1 VQRDKKSKQTND
13 NKSIVKYVTLW
24 KGHRISLRS
33 LLVICLLAFTFILYS
48 GSLSHEFLIGWD
60 DGEYI
65 TNPDVI
71 HYGEAGSSSV
81 FKNFYLGMYQPLA
94 VLTFIV
100 NYHISGDHAI
110 GFILTNLLLHLFNTL
125 LVYKLMMRWFKRF
138 EPAFLVALLF
148 ALHPMHVEGVAWIS
162 TRSSLLYS
170 LFFLAGLIQ
179 YEKYINNPKTGNYLL
194 TLMWALLSLLSK
206 SMAATFPLVLLLVD
220 YLHQRKFS
228 TRLILEKLPFLIL
241 SVIFGIVAIKAS
253 ASFGHITV
261 LEQDYPIMERLTL
274 IAYGISFYLVKL
286 IIPVNL
292 SAIYAFPAA
301 ADGSIPGWAY
311 TPVIALVV
319 FIAVIWHSHEKR
331 RLFIFGGLFFLLS
344 ISMVLPL
351 FWSRIF
357 ITADRYT
364 YIPYLGLFMI
374 VASLL
379 VSLWDK
385 RDSFERS
392 TVNMLY
398 AASGLV
404 FILFVATTFNRI
416 KVWHNTP
423 SLLTNVIEKRRSD
436 ADMAHGYF
444 YLGNYYDTKGNDEE
458 AIKYYNL
465 ALSRNPHYLLA
476 LNNRGI
482 LKGKHMDPGAVSDF
496 DEAVT
501 LKPDYA
507 EAYYNR
513 GVAYYQLQ
521 QPERACADWQ
531 EASRLGFKQANA
543 IISQYCFKNTLPD
556 FNHTTQ

>member
-1 VQRDKKSKQTND
+1 M
-13 NKSIVKYVTLW
+13 IVL
-24 KGHRISLRS
+24 I
-33 LLVICLLAFTFILYS
+33 AFTFILYS
-48 GSLSHEFLIGWD
+48 GSLSHEFLVGWD

-71 HYGEAGSSSV
+71 HHAEAGSSSV
-81 FKNFYLGMYQPLA
+81 FRNFYLGMYQPLA
-94 VLTFIV
+94 MLTFII
-100 NYHISGDHAI
+100 NYHTFGDQAT
-110 GFILTNLLLHLFNTL
+110 GFILTNLLLHLLNIL

-138 EPAFLVALLF
+138 EPAFLTALLF
-148 ALHPMHVEGVAWIS
+148 AVHPMHVEGVAWIS

-170 LFFLAGLIQ
+170 MFFLVGLIQ
-179 YEKYINNPKTGNYLL
+179 YEKYIDHPKTGSYLL
-194 TLMWALLSLLSK
+194 TILWALLSLLSK
-206 SMAATFPLVLLLVD
+206 SMAATFPLVLFIVD
-220 YLHQRKFS
+220 YLHKRRFN
-228 TRLILEKLPFLIL
+228 TALVLEKLPFLIL

-261 LEQDYPIMERLTL
+261 LEQDYHIMERLLL

-286 IIPVNL
+286 IIPINL
-292 SAIYAFPAA
+292 STIYAFPAA
-301 ADGSIPGWAY
+301 ADGNIPGWAIA
-311 TPVIALVV
+311 PIIALVV
-319 FIAVIWHSHEKR
+319 FIAVIWYSREKR
-331 RLFIFGGLFFLLS
+331 RLFIFGGLFFLLT

-364 YIPYLGLFMI
+364 YLPYLGLFII
-374 VASLL
+374 VASML

-385 RDSFERS
+385 RGSLERG
-392 TVNMLY
+392 TVNLLY
-398 AASGLV
+398 AATGLV
-404 FILFVATTFNRI
+404 FIMLVATTFNRI
-416 KVWHNTP
+416 KAWHDTP
-423 SLLTNVIEKRRSD
+423 TLLTDVIEKRRSD
-436 ADMAHGYF
+436 SDMAHGYF

-458 AIKYYNL
+458 AMKYYNL
-465 ALSRNPHYLLA
+465 SLSRNPHYLLA

-496 DEAVT
+496 DEAIT

-521 QPERACADWQ
+521 QPDRACADWQ
-531 EASRLGFKQANA
+531 EASRLGFKQANE

-556 FNHTTQ
+556 FNHTEH